1 MKATKCRTMTTI
13 NRKPKLRVKRLI
25 GTITV
30 LAVSILLTALR
41 FTNVTAENRLVREKE
56 KTERIF
62 ITDTNQLD
70 LSAETEC
77 TGDTESLVM
86 WIDDSNDVKS
96 NNAENVINLYTSD
109 EISESEK
116 NSMFEFYSSEICK
129 DFSKYYST
137 RLNRYVSPFEL
148 YHLTRITYSEA
159 GTQGMEGKIAV
170 AATILNRMED
180 TSGLFENRIYDVIF
194 QHYQFSSADILDD
207 ERKTAGKYFS
217 YGGEQVYEDLDPSIK
232 ADCLEAAKQ
241 ALDGVDPTR
250 EATGGGALFFFNPEY
265 CSEDQMALR
274 ANIPY
279 DNIIIIE
286 EHWFHR
292 EWPAA

>member
-1 MKATKCRTMTTI
+1 MKTAKCRTMTTI
-13 NRKPKLRVKRLI
+13 NRKPKLRVKRLL
-25 GTITV
+25 GTIAV
-30 LAVSILLTALR
+30 LTLSILIIAIKTAS
-41 FTNVTAENRLVREKE
+41 VKAESELVKEKKTEKE
-56 KTERIF
+56 IIF
-62 ITDTNQLD
+62 TDSLN
-70 LSAETEC
+70 LSTETEC
-77 TGDTESLVM
+77 TSDTEKLAM
-86 WIDDSNDVKS
+86 WIDDSIDTRTNK
-96 NNAENVINLYTSD
+96 AENVINLYTSD

-129 DFSKYYST
+129 DFTQYYST
-137 RLNRYVSPFEL
+137 RLNRYVSSFEL

-180 TSGLFENRIYDVIF
+180 SSGLFENRIYDVIF

-232 ADCLEAAKQ
+232 AECLEAAKQ

>member
-1 MKATKCRTMTTI
+1 MKTAKCRTMTTI
-13 NRKPKLRVKRLI
+13 NRKPKLRVKRLL
-25 GTITV
+25 GTIAV
-30 LAVSILLTALR
+30 LTLSILIIAIKTAS
-41 FTNVTAENRLVREKE
+41 VKAESELVKEKKTEKE
-56 KTERIF
+56 IIF
-62 ITDTNQLD
+62 TDSLN
-70 LSAETEC
+70 LSTETEC
-77 TGDTESLVM
+77 TGDTESLAM
-86 WIDDSNDVKS
+86 WIDDSIDTRS
-96 NNAENVINLYTSD
+96 NKAENVINLYTSD

-129 DFSKYYST
+129 DFTQYYST
-137 RLNRYVSPFEL
+137 RLNRYVSSFEL

-180 TSGLFENRIYDVIF
+180 SSGLFENRIYDVIF

-232 ADCLEAAKQ
+232 AECLEAAKQ

>member
-1 MKATKCRTMTTI
+1 MKTTKCRTMTTI
-13 NRKPKLRVKRLI
+13 NRKPKLRVKRLL
-25 GTITV
+25 GTIAV
-30 LAVSILLTALR
+30 LTLSILIIAIKTAS
-41 FTNVTAENRLVREKE
+41 VKAESELVKEKKTEKE
-56 KTERIF
+56 IIF
-62 ITDTNQLD
+62 TDSLN
-70 LSAETEC
+70 LSTETEC
-77 TGDTESLVM
+77 TSDTEKLAM
-86 WIDDSNDVKS
+86 WIDDSIDTRTNK
-96 NNAENVINLYTSD
+96 AENVINLYTSD

-129 DFSKYYST
+129 DFTQYYST
-137 RLNRYVSPFEL
+137 RLNRYVSSFEL

-180 TSGLFENRIYDVIF
+180 SSGLFENRIYDVIF

-232 ADCLEAAKQ
+232 AECLEAAKQ